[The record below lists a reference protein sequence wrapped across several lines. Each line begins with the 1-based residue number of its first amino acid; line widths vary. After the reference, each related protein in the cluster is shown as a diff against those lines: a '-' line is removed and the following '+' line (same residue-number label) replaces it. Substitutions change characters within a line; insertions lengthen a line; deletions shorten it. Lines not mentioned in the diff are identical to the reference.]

1 MAIAF
6 ARARYL
12 SRSTGGNACRSASYN
27 AREAI
32 TDLRTGERYSF
43 AHRDAPEHHAVL
55 LPEDADATALGTSA
69 QLWNVAEGAE
79 RRRDAQV
86 AREIVLA
93 LPADKELTHDDRVE
107 LARSFAREHFVSR
120 GLAVQL
126 DVHAP
131 HDAERGGGEDGSGVN
146 ERANHHAHLLITTRR
161 VEGGR
166 LSARKARDLDPE
178 VRSFKGGV
186 AVTDGERWGALWAAH
201 QDAYFAEHGLKVRVE
216 ATAAVPGKHIGPIRM
231 RSEGSAAVARA
242 EEIARE
248 NAAAA
253 RDPETV
259 LRVLTRGNATFT
271 MRELDR
277 HLAKHIFDEGEH
289 LDVKARVLGQ
299 DEVLALYDPATG
311 RASGRYTT
319 REVRAQERA
328 ALDDGARLAEGRAG
342 TRHRALRASAVE
354 AACAGRTLRAD
365 QRAALDHAAGAGGLK
380 ILEGRA
386 GTGKSYTLAAVR
398 AAHVRAGYEVVG
410 LGPTNGVAQDLKA
423 DGFDRVATAH
433 SELFR
438 LRNGRV
444 QWTHRT
450 LVVVDEAAMCDARIT
465 GELLAEA
472 RRSGAKLVLAGDDRQ
487 LASIERGGLF
497 AELIR
502 RHGSVEIT
510 QVTRQR
516 VDWQRRA
523 ARDLAQGHVAA
534 AVKAFDDHGALDWS
548 ATEAEARARL
558 VARWTA
564 DTATDTEATRFV
576 FAYTNVEVDALNA
589 ELRAVRRAR
598 GELGADVA
606 FETKHGKA
614 AFAVGDR
621 IQVTDTDRR
630 LGLSN
635 GAAGVITAIDEGVG
649 RISVRLDAG
658 AAGEGRVVT
667 WLASEFEGFRHG
679 YAGTIYKGQGKTL
692 DHTYLLHSR
701 HWRRAASYVALT
713 RQRQSATIFAASET
727 ARDLGQLARQMAR
740 GEVRAASL
748 AWATR
753 DELSP
758 ELLAAAEKRATR
770 RATARRGATQRPG
783 AVPEAA
789 PPASTSTPERTSERA
804 GQGASPAEPGA
815 RPARPGPE
823 RRPARPGPEV
833 PSRSLKDHGWLI
845 APAEPAPP
853 LGRGDIAAAVA
864 ASPEVQR
871 ERAALGL
878 YLEGTYRNPGLAR
891 ARLEELVTSHGPTS
905 AARRIAADPGQ
916 LGALRGR
923 TGLLAGPAARR
934 AHAEAMRVGQAIA
947 PAVTRIGA
955 AEAKAATEVIARDA
969 AARAAAQTG
978 VPRLSEAARAAIG
991 GLGADSGEGLD
1002 TAGRAKAWAALCGD
1016 ARVAGEVD
1024 RFLAA
1029 AEARFGV
1036 EGLRAFER
1044 GSVPEGSKGPP
1055 AERAALADVG
1065 RAVTALRR
1073 AERAAAGQAQRLA
1086 AGQRAGQGARPKP

>member
-32 TDLRTGERYSF
+32 ADLRTGERYSF
-43 AHRDAPEHHAVL
+43 AHRDAPEHNAVL
-55 LPEDADATALGTSA
+55 LPEGADAGALGTSA

-93 LPADKELTHDDRVE
+93 LPADKELSHDDRVA

-131 HDAERGGGEDGSGVN
+131 HDAETGEGEGAN

-161 VEGGR
+161 VEGDR

-201 QDAYFAEHGLKVRVE
+201 QDAYFAEHGIEVRVE

-231 RSEGSAAVARA
+231 RAEGSLAVTRA

-259 LRVLTRGNATFT
+259 LRVLTRNNATFT

-277 HLAKHIFDEGEH
+277 HLARHIQDEVEH
-289 LDVKARVLGQ
+289 LDVKARVLGHG
-299 DEVLALYDPATG
+299 EALALYDPATG

-342 TRHRALRASAVE
+342 ARHRALGASAVE
-354 AACAGRTLRAD
+354 AALKGRTLRAD
-365 QRAALDHAAGAGGLK
+365 QRAALAHAAGAGGLK

-398 AAHVRAGYEVVG
+398 DAHVRAGYEVVG

-423 DGFDRVATAH
+423 DGFARAATAH

-438 LRNGRV
+438 LKNGRV
-444 QWTHRT
+444 QWTSRT

-472 RRSGAKLVLAGDDRQ
+472 RRSGAKLILTGDDRQ

-523 ARDLAQGHVAA
+523 ARDLAQGDVAA
-534 AVKAFDDHGALDWS
+534 AVKAFDDQGALDWS

-564 DTATDTEATRFV
+564 DTATDGEATRFV

-589 ELRAVRRAR
+589 QLRAVRRAR
-598 GELGADVA
+598 GELGADVM

-614 AFAVGDR
+614 DFAVGDR
-621 IQVTDTDRR
+621 IQVTDTDRG

-635 GAAGVITAIDEGVG
+635 GAAGVITAIDEGTG
-649 RISVRLDAG
+649 RISARLDAG
-658 AAGEGRVVT
+658 AVGESRMVT
-667 WLASEFEGFRHG
+667 WHASEFEGFRHG

-713 RQRQSATIFAASET
+713 RQRQSATIFAATET

-740 GEVRAASL
+740 GEVRSASL

-753 DELSP
+753 DELP
-758 ELLAAAEKRATR
+758 VELRERAARRAASTRPAGERAAAKHTASESGRQGARPTRPAAERA
-770 RATARRGATQRPG
+770 A
-783 AVPEAA
+783 
-789 PPASTSTPERTSERA
+789 TPESA
-804 GQGASPAEPGA
+804 GQGARHPEQVAEAGSA
-815 RPARPGPE
+815 
-823 RRPARPGPEV
+823 V
-833 PSRSLKDHGWLI
+833 SREPRCLI
-845 APAEPAPP
+845 APEAPPP
-853 LGRGDIAAAVA
+853 LGRGEVAAAVA

-878 YLEGTYRNPGLAR
+878 YLEGTYRDPGLAR
-891 ARLEELVTSHGPTS
+891 ARLEELVTSHGLTS
-905 AARRIAADPGQ
+905 AAHRIAADPGQ

-934 AHAEAMRVGQAIA
+934 AHAEAARVAEAIA
-947 PAVTRIGA
+947 PAVARIGA
-955 AEAKAATEVIARDA
+955 VEAKAATQVNAQDA

-978 VPRLSEAARAAIG
+978 VPRLSPAAEAAIG
-991 GLGADSGEGLD
+991 ALGAADGIGAAS
-1002 TAGRAKAWAALCGD
+1002 RAEAWAALRAD
-1016 ARVAGEVD
+1016 AQVAGEVD

-1029 AEARFGV
+1029 VAGRFGA

-1044 GSVPEGSKGPP
+1044 GSVPEGTKGPP
-1055 AERAALADVG
+1055 AERAALAEVG

-1086 AGQRAGQGARPKP
+1086 ASQRAGQGARPKP